1 MSDIESQVS
10 SSLRRLA
17 ETWLKRSLTPAE
29 ARELENFQQSWASGD
44 APAAM
49 PATTQVQGNT
59 TSSDPADH
67 ARAQAAQ
74 ALAEGRQRSENV
86 IRDILQK
93 LQSTAAQ
100 ALQAHEHE
108 EAAILKIVESAR
120 SLNDLRPS
128 ALSLPGSGV
137 PPAAQLVLPQ
147 IADRLANLVKSEVE
161 RCFQQNFGPLQ
172 RELANALTQLHDA
185 NKTPADTQPDSAQQA
200 STQQA
205 STQQASPQQ
214 GQATQQASTP
224 QSTATSNTAGNA
236 APNPNTAAQPAPPP
250 AA

>member
-185 NKTPADTQPDSAQQA
+185 NKTPADTQPDGA
-200 STQQA
+200 QQA

-214 GQATQQASTP
+214 GQATQQTSTP
-224 QSTATSNTAGNA
+224 QSTATSNTAGNV

>member
-49 PATTQVQGNT
+49 PATTQVRGNT

-200 STQQA
+200 STQH
-205 STQQASPQQ
+205 
-214 GQATQQASTP
+214 ASTP

>member
-185 NKTPADTQPDSAQQA
+185 NKTPADTQPDGA
-200 STQQA
+200 QQA

-214 GQATQQASTP
+214 GQATQQTSTP
-224 QSTATSNTAGNA
+224 QNTATSNTAGNA
-236 APNPNTAAQPAPPP
+236 APNPNTAAQSAPPP

>member
-17 ETWLKRSLTPAE
+17 EAWLKRSLTPAE
-29 ARELENFQQSWASGD
+29 ARELDNFQQSWANGES
-44 APAAM
+44 
-49 PATTQVQGNT
+49 PATTPATTPPPAGT

-74 ALAEGRQRSENV
+74 ALAEGRERSENV

-100 ALQAHEHE
+100 ALQAHERE

-172 RELANALTQLHDA
+172 RELANALAQLHDA
-185 NKTPADTQPDSAQQA
+185 NTTSAG
-200 STQQA
+200 TQQA
-205 STQQASPQQ
+205 S
-214 GQATQQASTP
+214 
-224 QSTATSNTAGNA
+224 
-236 APNPNTAAQPAPPP
+236 AQPAATTQPASAPQSAAASNVTGQADTVAQPGTPP

>member
-29 ARELENFQQSWASGD
+29 ARELENFQQSWASGESS
-44 APAAM
+44 AAATPAAPHV
-49 PATTQVQGNT
+49 PAST

-74 ALAEGRQRSENV
+74 ALAEGRQRSESV

-93 LQSTAAQ
+93 LQSTTAQ
-100 ALQAHEHE
+100 ALQAHERE
-108 EAAILKIVESAR
+108 EVAILKIVEAAR

-137 PPAAQLVLPQ
+137 PPSAQLVLPQ

-172 RELANALTQLHDA
+172 RELANALTQLQDTS
-185 NKTPADTQPDSAQQA
+185 KTRAETQQDSAQQA
-200 STQQA
+200 STQQGPTA
-205 STQQASPQQ
+205 QQTSA
-214 GQATQQASTP
+214 P
-224 QSTATSNTAGNA
+224 QSTATGNA
-236 APNPNTAAQPAPPP
+236 APSTAAQPDTPP

>member
-185 NKTPADTQPDSAQQA
+185 NKTPADTQPDGA
-200 STQQA
+200 QQA

-224 QSTATSNTAGNA
+224 QNTATSNTAGNA

>member
-29 ARELENFQQSWASGD
+29 ARELESFQQSWASGD
-44 APAAM
+44 SPAAM
-49 PATTQVQGNT
+49 PAATQVPGNA

-185 NKTPADTQPDSAQQA
+185 NKTPAGTQPDSAQQA

-205 STQQASPQQ
+205 SPQQ
-214 GQATQQASTP
+214 GPATQQASTP
-224 QSTATSNTAGNA
+224 QSAVTSNTAGNVPA
-236 APNPNTAAQPAPPP
+236 NTAPNPNTAAQPSTPP